1 MNRQCS
7 SCEHW
12 SDAGDLYE
20 RPAGVCGLFDGSNVN
35 KGTEMWTDL
44 GPITTRDTAFIEA
57 MKESKE
63 SDEKES
69 MIRPD

>member
-44 GPITTRDTAFIEA
+44 GPITTRDTFCCSLWVAR
-57 MKESKE
+57 KE